1 MMDITIY
8 QIDPE
13 KDQHLVLFEDF
24 DRMTRI
30 YGKAEVDASI
40 YGKTFE
46 GEVDADDLE
55 QVYEMFNL
63 DKPEG
68 YQGRFMSV
76 SDVVAVRKTGGEKP
90 EYYFCDA
97 IGFRKIDF
105 DESKVTETYKE
116 KIKVVLCEP
125 GRMARYVEIGT
136 DLKDLQKVVG
146 GMIEAYYPFEE
157 QVCIVCN
164 DEGKFNGMKPN
175 RAVYDDDHNIQDVIF
190 GPFFICDCSGP
201 EFGSLTDQQLDHY
214 GHLFGSPEHFIRH
227 DGKIVGIPYMPS
239 QDLPK
244 GR

>member
-13 KDQHLVLFEDF
+13 KDHMLVMFEEF
-24 DRMTRI
+24 EHMARR
-30 YGKAEVDASI
+30 YGKEEVDASI

-46 GEVDADDLE
+46 GKVDAENLE
-55 QVYEMFNL
+55 DVYQIFNT
-63 DKPEG
+63 DKPDG
-68 YQGRFMSV
+68 YHGRSMSV
-76 SDVVAVRKTGGEKP
+76 SDVVAVRKPGIENP

-97 IGFRKIDF
+97 IGFKPVDF
-105 DESKVTETYKE
+105 DESQAAENYKAR
-116 KIKVVLCEP
+116 IKVVLCEP

-136 DLKDLQKVVG
+136 ELENLQKVVG
-146 GMIEAYYPFEE
+146 GMIEACYPFEE

-175 RAVYDDDHNIQDVIF
+175 RAVYDDDHNIQDIIF

-227 DGKIVGIPYMPS
+227 DGRIVGIPYMPS

-244 GR
+244 DR